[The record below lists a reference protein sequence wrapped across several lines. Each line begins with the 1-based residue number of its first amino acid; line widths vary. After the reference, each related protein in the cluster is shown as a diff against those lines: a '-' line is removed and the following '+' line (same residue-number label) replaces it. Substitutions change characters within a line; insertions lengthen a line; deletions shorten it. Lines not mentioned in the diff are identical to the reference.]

1 MQTGKNNNHLLIVDK
16 ESSGIRIDIYLSSR
30 LNGRSRSYI
39 QKLIKTGNVLV
50 NDFQVSKN
58 AIVAQNDSITIR
70 NLNILLDADKIN
82 PLKMDLDICFE
93 DKYFLVI
100 SKPPKLTVH
109 PAPGNWSNTL
119 VNAVMYYLKDN
130 IDIFPDSMRPGIVHR
145 LDKDTSGLIIIAKTR
160 DSHEK
165 MSDLFKTRSVKKT
178 YIALVYGVFKENKGR
193 ISLPLGRSRT
203 DRQKIS
209 VSADSG
215 RQAETLFEISE
226 EFGRCTL
233 LNAFPLTG
241 RTHQIRVHFSFIG
254 HPVLGDEKYGNLSSD
269 AISQAIGLK
278 RHFLHAARLEFT
290 HPFTGK
296 KIDIKDKL
304 PPDLKTA
311 LNALKTSLS

>member
-1 MQTGKNNNHLLIVDK
+1 MQTTNNNSRLLIVDK
-16 ESSGIRIDIYLSSR
+16 ESSGIRIDIYLCAR
-30 LNGRSRSYI
+30 LSGFSRSYI

-50 NDFQVSKN
+50 NNSKVSKN
-58 AIVAQNDSITIR
+58 AILAQNDSITIK
-70 NLNILLDADKIN
+70 NLNIISDADKIN
-82 PLKMDLDICFE
+82 PLKMDLDICYE
-93 DKYFLVI
+93 DKYFLII

-119 VNAVMYYLKDN
+119 VNAVMYYLKDS
-130 IDIFPDSMRPGIVHR
+130 IDIFPDPMRPGIVHR

-160 DSHEK
+160 HSHVR
-165 MSDLFKTRSVKKT
+165 MSDLFKTRLVKKT
-178 YIALVYGVFKENKGR
+178 YTALVYGGFKENNGR

-215 RQAETLFEISE
+215 RHAETLFEISE

-254 HPVLGDEKYGNLSSD
+254 HPVIGDEKYGNATSD

-296 KIDIKDKL
+296 KIDIADKL
-304 PPDLKTA
+304 PPDLQTA
-311 LNALKTSLS
+311 LNSLKNSLS